1 MQKIKTEKIHEK
13 KKTEMNQSFREVR
26 ERILG
31 EERLRAS
38 IGTLSEKTTHMI
50 LKNFY
55 EPDVDRQ
62 EVPVGNYV
70 ADIFTGQEIIEIQ
83 SAGFGKMR
91 DKLEAFLPEYPV
103 TIVHPIPHIKWL
115 IWIDEETGALSSPHK
130 SPKKG
135 NAYDAFLELYRIRDY
150 LADRHLTV
158 KLLLMELEEYKLLNG
173 YGKNKKIR
181 ASKYDRIPLNIIE
194 EIVIERPEDLMQF
207 VPLDLEEPFTKKQFA
222 RAAHIDERMASL
234 AIKLYQYYGMM
245 EQTGKDGRAYL
256 YKIMI

>member
-1 MQKIKTEKIHEK
+1 MNTNQKFQEVKEK
-13 KKTEMNQSFREVR
+13 
-26 ERILG
+26 ILG
-31 EERLRAS
+31 EQRLRAS
-38 IGTLSEKTTHMI
+38 IGTLSEKTTHII
-50 LKNFY
+50 LKNYY
-55 EPDVDRQ
+55 EPDVDKQ
-62 EVPVGNYV
+62 EIPIGNYV

-83 SAGFGKMR
+83 SAGFGKLR

-115 IWIDEETGALSSPHK
+115 IWIDEETGALSTPHK

-135 NAYDAFLELYRIRDY
+135 NVYDAFLELYRIRDY

-207 VPLDLEEPFTKKQFA
+207 VPLDLEESFTKKQFA
-222 RAAHIDERMASL
+222 KAVRIDERMASL

-245 EQTGKDGRAYL
+245 EQVGKDGRAYL
-256 YKIMI
+256 YEIKESHV

>member
-1 MQKIKTEKIHEK
+1 MSDREKER
-13 KKTEMNQSFREVR
+13 QRFREVR
-26 ERILG
+26 DKMLG
-31 EERLRAS
+31 EERLHTS

-50 LKNFY
+50 LKNYY
-55 EPDVDRQ
+55 EPDVDKQ
-62 EVPVGNYV
+62 EIPIGNYV

-91 DKLEAFLPEYPV
+91 EKLESFLPEYPV
-103 TIVHPIPHIKWL
+103 TIVHPIAHIKKL
-115 IWIDEETGALSSPHK
+115 IWIDEETGALSAPHK

-135 NAYDAFLELYRIRDY
+135 NVYDAFLELYRIRDY
-150 LADRHLTV
+150 LEDRHLTV

-181 ASKYDRIPLNIIE
+181 ASKYDRIPMDIIE

-207 VPLDLEEPFTKKQFA
+207 VPLELEEPFTKKQFA
-222 RAAHIDERMASL
+222 KAARINDRMASL

-245 EQTGKDGRAYL
+245 EHTGKDGRSYL
-256 YKIMI
+256 YEIRERKG

>member
-1 MQKIKTEKIHEK
+1 MSGRERER
-13 KKTEMNQSFREVR
+13 QSFREVR
-26 ERILG
+26 DKLLG

-50 LKNFY
+50 LKNYY

-62 EVPVGNYV
+62 EIPIGNYV

-91 DKLEAFLPEYPV
+91 EKLEAFLPEYPV
-103 TIVHPIPHIKWL
+103 TIIHPIAHIKKL
-115 IWIDEETGALSSPHK
+115 IWIDQETGALSVPHK

-135 NAYDAFLELYRIRDY
+135 TAYDAFIELYRIRDY
-150 LADRHLTV
+150 LGDRNLTV
-158 KLLLMELEEYKLLNG
+158 KLLLLELEEYKLLNG
-173 YGKNKKIR
+173 YGRDKKIR
-181 ASKYDRIPLNIIE
+181 ASKYDRIPLDIVE

-207 VPLDLEEPFTKKQFA
+207 VPLELEEPFTKKQFA
-222 RAAHIDERMASL
+222 KAARINDRVASL

-245 EQTGKDGRAYL
+245 EYAGKEGRAYL
-256 YKIMI
+256 YEIREGKEYLK

>member
-1 MQKIKTEKIHEK
+1 MRQTEAGMDTQK
-13 KKTEMNQSFREVR
+13 QRFREVK
-26 ERILG
+26 EKMLG

-50 LKNFY
+50 LKNYY
-55 EPDVDRQ
+55 EPDVDKQ
-62 EVPVGNYV
+62 EIP
-70 ADIFTGQEIIEIQ
+70 TGQEIIEIQ

-103 TIVHPIPHIKWL
+103 TIVHPIPHIKRL
-115 IWIDEETGALSSPHK
+115 IWIDQETGALSAPHR

-181 ASKYDRIPLNIIE
+181 ASKYDRIPLDIIE

-207 VPLDLEEPFTKKQFA
+207 VPLELEEPFTVKQFA
-222 RAAHIDERMASL
+222 KAAHINDRMASL

-245 EQTGKDGRAYL
+245 EHTGKKGQAYL
-256 YKIMI
+256 YETRERIK

>member
-1 MQKIKTEKIHEK
+1 MSDKERERQR
-13 KKTEMNQSFREVR
+13 FREVR
-26 ERILG
+26 DKLLG

-38 IGTLSEKTTHMI
+38 IGTLSEKNTHMI
-50 LKNFY
+50 LKNYY
-55 EPDVDRQ
+55 EPDVDKQ
-62 EVPVGNYV
+62 EIPIGNYV

-91 DKLEAFLPEYPV
+91 EKLEAFLPEYPV
-103 TIVHPIPHIKWL
+103 TIVHPIPHIKKL
-115 IWIDEETGALSSPHK
+115 IWIDQETGALSAPHK

-150 LADRHLTV
+150 LGDRHLTV
-158 KLLLMELEEYKLLNG
+158 KLLLMELEEYKILNG

-181 ASKYDRIPLNIIE
+181 ASKYDRIPLNILE

-207 VPLDLEEPFTKKQFA
+207 VPLELEEPFTKKQFA
-222 RAAHIDERMASL
+222 KAARINDRVASL

-245 EQTGKDGRAYL
+245 EHTGKEGRSYL
-256 YKIMI
+256 YEIREKK

>member
-1 MQKIKTEKIHEK
+1 MNTDRRFQEVKEK
-13 KKTEMNQSFREVR
+13 M
-26 ERILG
+26 LG
-31 EERLRAS
+31 EQRLRAS

-50 LKNFY
+50 LKNYY
-55 EPDVDRQ
+55 EPDVDKQ
-62 EVPVGNYV
+62 EIPIGNYV

-83 SAGFGKMR
+83 SAGFGKLR

-115 IWIDEETGALSSPHK
+115 IWIDEETGALSTPHK

-135 NAYDAFLELYRIRDY
+135 NVYDAFLELYRIRDY

-158 KLLLMELEEYKLLNG
+158 KLLLLELEEYKLLNG

-181 ASKYDRIPLNIIE
+181 ASKYDRIPLNIIK
-194 EIVIERPEDLMQF
+194 EIVIERPEDLIQF
-207 VPLDLEEPFTKKQFA
+207 VPLDLEESFTKKQFA
-222 RAAHIDERMASL
+222 KAVHIDERMASL

-245 EQTGKDGRAYL
+245 EQVGKDGKAYL
-256 YKIMI
+256 YEIKESYV

>member
-1 MQKIKTEKIHEK
+1 MDTGKRK
-13 KKTEMNQSFREVR
+13 FPEVR
-26 ERILG
+26 EKLLG

-50 LKNFY
+50 LKNYY
-55 EPDVDRQ
+55 EPDVDKQ
-62 EVPVGNYV
+62 EIPIEGYV

-103 TIVHPIPHIKWL
+103 TIVHPIAHIKRL
-115 IWIDEETGALSSPHK
+115 IWIDQETGALSSPHR

-135 NAYDAFLELYRIRDY
+135 GVYDAFLELYRIRDY
-150 LADRHLTV
+150 LADRHLTIR
-158 KLLLMELEEYKLLNG
+158 LLLMELEEYKLLNG
-173 YGKNKKIR
+173 YGKDRKIR
-181 ASKYDRIPLNIIE
+181 ASRYDRIPIDIIE

-207 VPLDLEEPFTKKQFA
+207 VPLELEEPFTVKEYA
-222 RAAHIDERMASL
+222 RAAHISDRLASL

-245 EQTGKDGRAYL
+245 EHTGKRGRAYL
-256 YKIMI
+256 YETRENPFKGQG

>member
-1 MQKIKTEKIHEK
+1 MSDRERERQR
-13 KKTEMNQSFREVR
+13 FREVR
-26 ERILG
+26 DKMLG
-31 EERLRAS
+31 EERLHAS

-50 LKNFY
+50 LKNYY
-55 EPDVDRQ
+55 EPDVDKQ
-62 EVPVGNYV
+62 EIPIGNYV

-91 DKLEAFLPEYPV
+91 EKLGSFLPEYPV
-103 TIVHPIPHIKWL
+103 TIVHPIAHIKKL
-115 IWIDEETGALSSPHK
+115 IWIDEETGALSTPHK

-135 NAYDAFLELYRIRDY
+135 NVYDAFLELYRIRDY
-150 LADRHLTV
+150 LGDRHLTV

-181 ASKYDRIPLNIIE
+181 ASKYDRIPMDIIE

-207 VPLDLEEPFTKKQFA
+207 VPLELEEPFTKKQFA
-222 RAAHIDERMASL
+222 KAARINDRVASL

-245 EQTGKDGRAYL
+245 EHTGKDGRSFL
-256 YKIMI
+256 YEIRERKS

>member
-1 MQKIKTEKIHEK
+1 MHNEKNI
-13 KKTEMNQSFREVR
+13 NRRFQEVKDR
-26 ERILG
+26 LLG
-31 EERLRAS
+31 EERIRAS

-50 LKNFY
+50 LKNYY
-55 EPDVDRQ
+55 EPDVDKQ
-62 EVPVGNYV
+62 EIPIGNYV

-115 IWIDEETGALSSPHK
+115 VWIDEETGALSTPHK

-135 NAYDAFLELYRIRDY
+135 NVYDAFLELYRIRDY
-150 LADRHLTV
+150 LADQHLTV
-158 KLLLMELEEYKLLNG
+158 KLLLMELEEYKILNG

-181 ASKYDRIPLNIIE
+181 ASKYDRIPLNIIK

-207 VPLDLEEPFTKKQFA
+207 VPLDIEGPFTKKQFA
-222 RAAHIDERMASL
+222 KAAHIDERTASL

-256 YKIMI
+256 YEIKEFY